1 MGTIDVLTSR
11 CSAIQSDITFLQKE
25 ISFLLKIL
33 GNCYSTSIHSE
44 QLKLQDSYW
53 KDFEE
58 QKRNLDLL
66 YAQIEKEK
74 LILADLYLEEV
85 INAQTLHEK
94 LAQLKNRFDDSYNDL
109 RMLKEL
115 FYLFMNGC
123 NACTLRAA
131 C

>member
-1 MGTIDVLTSR
+1 MGTIDLLTSR